1 MAGFGDAAGA
11 DEVLEALGQ
20 RWGKSMALEPCRF
33 SRTTHRQKAA
43 ALQRE
48 LREGMRC
55 FGGGDRR
62 KEKGALWD
70 GRTDQIQDKDAISGE
85 RR

>member
-55 FGGGDRR
+55 EWRR
-62 KEKGALWD
+62 RPKEGEGSAVG
-70 GRTDQIQDKDAISGE
+70 GRTDRVQDEDLISGE